1 VNDLKIPKKSQ
12 CFNGPQNNPPE
23 GYYGETSSCQTGAT
37 QSVWGGCP
45 KTQTIPMEFS
55 GVSANFH
62 ACSNMED
69 VKIAIYVF
77 IASSS
82 NVLSAS
88 CFSLIAHSLI
98 QDVSG
103 DAQTHFGSCIPKHA

>member
-82 NVLSAS
+82 NVLSAFF
-88 CFSLIAHSLI
+88 FSP
-98 QDVSG
+98 DCPF
-103 DAQTHFGSCIPKHA
+103 THTRCVR